1 MKTSM
6 MLLFRNPFS
15 GLRKMVPTRSF
26 WVWLHRWAGLI
37 MAAFLIIVGATGS
50 LLAFYPELERLINPH
65 IYPRQVLEKKLD
77 MATLAELAEQ
87 RVPAGRV
94 NGVLMEA
101 NQEATLIS
109 MDARPDNADPPNKL
123 GFDQMIVDPY
133 TGEELARRQFGEIS
147 EGMINFMPFI
157 YKLHYALAL
166 GKFGVWVLG
175 ICALIWTI
183 DCFVAFYLTLP
194 QRRRSVTAP
203 ASGNHGNWWRRWQP
217 AWKIRWHSGSYKL
230 NFDLHRASGLWLW
243 PVLLIFAWSSV
254 YMNLWDTVYTWTTR
268 AVMEYKAPWTEFSK
282 REIPLAEPGV
292 DWRQAQRIG
301 EQLMSEQANKHGF
314 AVEQVIALRLDRG
327 NGTYQYIVRSS
338 KEIQDRRGR
347 TSVFFDADTGELKL
361 ALLASGQYSGNTVTN
376 WLFALH
382 MANVFGLPYRIFV
395 CVLGLVIVMLSVTGI
410 IIWIRKRAARL
421 SPKNHQYDSRYL
433 RPSVHRDS

>member
-166 GKFGVWVLG
+166 GKFGLWVLG

-183 DCFVAFYLTLP
+183 DCFVAFL
-194 QRRRSVTAP
+194 SDP
-203 ASGNHGNWWRRWQP
+203 AAATQ
-217 AWKIRWHSGSYKL
+217 IR
-230 NFDLHRASGLWLW
+230 DR
-243 PVLLIFAWSSV
+243 
-254 YMNLWDTVYTWTTR
+254 TR
-268 AVMEYKAPWTEFSK
+268 
-282 REIPLAEPGV
+282 
-292 DWRQAQRIG
+292 
-301 EQLMSEQANKHGF
+301 
-314 AVEQVIALRLDRG
+314 
-327 NGTYQYIVRSS
+327 
-338 KEIQDRRGR
+338 
-347 TSVFFDADTGELKL
+347 
-361 ALLASGQYSGNTVTN
+361 
-376 WLFALH
+376 
-382 MANVFGLPYRIFV
+382 
-395 CVLGLVIVMLSVTGI
+395 
-410 IIWIRKRAARL
+410 IR
-421 SPKNHQYDSRYL
+421 
-433 RPSVHRDS
+433 